1 MKRLTTISVALALS
15 AVAIRVSNA
24 LNYPADWGFDASF
37 NWRYIYRLTLDWT
50 LPPPE
55 AGWSTSDPPLFYYA
69 SAAVMRS
76 LAALGARDAAVYALP
91 LLSVLEGLGI
101 VALAVALARRV
112 APDDPLRVSLAG
124 LLLLFL
130 PAHLHMSAMVNEEM
144 LAALLASCAVFSL
157 AVRAPGE
164 RTRLGQAAA
173 VGLASGLAL
182 FTKLSGAIAVAAAA
196 LTVAADGWQPAH
208 RARAALCTAAVLI
221 VALLAGGWFPARSLL
236 ATGSPQ
242 PIGLPAHVGMLA
254 LPPGQRALG
263 DYLRVPL
270 ATFLDPQLLNPDL
283 LRSVWGSTF
292 VTVWFDGHR
301 YFLPRENRAV
311 GWLGGV
317 TLLLALLPTAAF
329 AAGLARGARR
339 LRRGP
344 SPADLPLLLLT
355 ALSLA
360 GYAFYTWRNP
370 WFVVVKGTSLLG
382 LSLPFSFYA
391 SESLAGWLRG
401 RFRLQIAAALF
412 ALAVCVALSCTF
424 DLVFEK
430 TEVSGLP
437 WPPAEGG

>member
-1 MKRLTTISVALALS
+1 MKRLTTISVALALA
-15 AVAIRVSNA
+15 AVAIRVHNA
-24 LNYPADWGFDASF
+24 LHYPADWGFDASF
-37 NWRYIYRLTLDWT
+37 NWRYIYRLTQDWT

-69 SAAVMRS
+69 SAVVMRC

-91 LLSVLEGLGI
+91 LLSALEGLAI
-101 VALAVALARRV
+101 VALAVALARRAALV
-112 APDDPLRVSLAG
+112 DPLRVALAG

-144 LAALLASCAVFSL
+144 LAALLASGAVFLL
-157 AVRAPGE
+157 AIRAPGE

-173 VGLASGLAL
+173 VGLLSGLAL
-182 FTKLSGAIAVAAAA
+182 FTKLSGAIAVATAA
-196 LTVAADGWQPAH
+196 LTVAADGWKPAH
-208 RARAALCTAAVLI
+208 RARAGLGSAAVLI

-311 GWLGGV
+311 GWLGGM

-339 LRRGP
+339 LRRGRAP
-344 SPADLPLLLLT
+344 PTCRSCSSPP
-355 ALSLA
+355 
-360 GYAFYTWRNP
+360 
-370 WFVVVKGTSLLG
+370 
-382 LSLPFSFYA
+382 
-391 SESLAGWLRG
+391 
-401 RFRLQIAAALF
+401 
-412 ALAVCVALSCTF
+412 
-424 DLVFEK
+424 
-430 TEVSGLP
+430 
-437 WPPAEGG
+437 

>member
-1 MKRLTTISVALALS
+1 VKRLTTISVALALA
-15 AVAIRVSNA
+15 AVAMRVHNA
-24 LNYPADWGFDASF
+24 LHYPADWGFDASF
-37 NWRYIYRLTLDWT
+37 NWRYIYRLSLDWT

-55 AGWSTSDPPLFYYA
+55 AGWSTSDPPLFYYT
-69 SAAVMRS
+69 SAAVMRC
-76 LAALGARDAAVYALP
+76 LAALGVRDAAVYALP
-91 LLSVLEGLGI
+91 LLSALAGLGI
-101 VALAVALARRV
+101 VALAVALARRA
-112 APDDPLRVSLAG
+112 APVDPLRAALAG

-144 LAALLASCAVFSL
+144 LAALLASCAVFGL
-157 AVRAPGE
+157 AIRAPGE
-164 RTRLGQAAA
+164 PTRLGQAAA

-182 FTKLSGAIAVAAAA
+182 LTKLSGAIAVATAA
-196 LTVAADGWQPAH
+196 LTVAAEGWKPGS
-208 RARAALCTAAVLI
+208 RARAGLGTAAVLI
-221 VALLAGGWFPARSLL
+221 AALLAGGWFPARSLL

-254 LPPGQRALG
+254 LPPGERALG

-292 VTVWFDGHR
+292 ATVWFDGHR
-301 YFLPRENRAV
+301 YFLPREDRAV
-311 GWLGGV
+311 SWLGGV

-339 LRRGP
+339 LRRAR
-344 SPADLPLLLLT
+344 SAADLPLLLLT
-355 ALSLA
+355 ALTIA

-382 LSLPFSFYA
+382 LSLPFSYYA
-391 SESLAGWLRG
+391 SETLADWLRG
-401 RFRLQIAAALF
+401 RFRRQLAAALL